1 MGKTLQ
7 LFLLILLLLPSC
19 QKDEEILPL
28 PPRSEETAPAVAPEE
43 FIEEVRPSIDVDSD
57 LYQSAVFGDMP
68 YRILIPRNYDST
80 KTYPLHVFLHGIGER
95 GTDNERQL
103 SVGGDNFQA
112 DSIREKYPAFVVFP
126 QCPITSY
133 WFSNNMVRTLGALI
147 DTLVSDYF
155 VDEDNI
161 SIGGYSMGAYG
172 TFEMVAHYPRLF
184 KAALAISGDG
194 DEEQADGMAKPTWQ
208 IFAGLKDQVVPS
220 SRTEKMAKALVRAGA
235 SVSFKLYPNAD
246 HRGAWES
253 AFSEPDLF
261 SKLFDPKKED
271 IFEVPPQEGE

>member
-7 LFLLILLLLPSC
+7 SLLLIVLLLPSC
-19 QKDEEILPL
+19 QRDEEILPM
-28 PPRSEETAPAVAPEE
+28 PPQSEDMPPPVAPEE
-43 FIEEVRPSIDVDSD
+43 FTEDIRPPLDIDSD

-68 YRILIPRNYDST
+68 YRILVPRDYDST
-80 KTYPLHVFLHGIGER
+80 RTYPLHIFLHGIGER

-103 SVGGDNFQA
+103 SVGAVNFQA

-133 WFSNNMVRTLGALI
+133 WFSNNVIKTLRGLI
-147 DTLVSDYF
+147 DNLVADYF
-155 VDEDNI
+155 IDEEQI

-172 TFEMVAHYPRLF
+172 TFEMVARHPRLF

-194 DEEQADGMAKPTWQ
+194 DEERARAMAKPTWQ
-208 IFAGLKDQVVPS
+208 IFAGMKDQVVPS
-220 SRTEKMAKALVRAGA
+220 SRTEKMANALVRAGA
-235 SVSFKLYPNAD
+235 SVSFKLYPHAD

-261 SKLFDPKKED
+261 SKLFETKKED
-271 IFEVPPQEGE
+271 AFDVPGEKND